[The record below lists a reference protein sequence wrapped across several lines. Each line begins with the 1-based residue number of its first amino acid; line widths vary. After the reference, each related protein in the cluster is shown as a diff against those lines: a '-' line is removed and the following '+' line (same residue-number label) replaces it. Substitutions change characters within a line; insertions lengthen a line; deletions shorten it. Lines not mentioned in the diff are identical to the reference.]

1 MSWSLK
7 IAVVAVVLMAS
18 QDLAAASTPNAKRC
32 AEHIEAIKSSPHDTV
47 FDVQHCSS
55 RFGKFDLQEHLVHN
69 LINEHIGQSFLY
81 SIMSSHFSTDSVN
94 RLGFSKLM
102 DGLSD
107 TMWTDA
113 IELIKYIGTRGGG
126 IAPLDDPARKD
137 TSGLRVA
144 QIQTVGP
151 WSELDALA
159 SALDHHHIIANQVHD
174 LHARSKDAAL
184 AGYLEQQFTGKH
196 ANKIRELSGL
206 LTNLVPMYKESA
218 GRDLAH
224 YLFDQKLL
232 A

>member
-1 MSWSLK
+1 M
-7 IAVVAVVLMAS
+7 
-18 QDLAAASTPNAKRC
+18 
-32 AEHIEAIKSSPHDTV
+32 
-47 FDVQHCSS
+47 
-55 RFGKFDLQEHLVHN
+55 G
-69 LINEHIGQSFLY
+69 
-81 SIMSSHFSTDSVN
+81 
-94 RLGFSKLM
+94 
-102 DGLSD
+102 
-107 TMWTDA
+107 
-113 IELIKYIGTRGGG
+113 
-126 IAPLDDPARKD
+126 
-137 TSGLRVA
+137 
-144 QIQTVGP
+144 TVGP

-232 A
+232 LKKKPEESNLYFNLPILECYDRLSSQCRR

>member
-1 MSWSLK
+1 L
-7 IAVVAVVLMAS
+7 L
-18 QDLAAASTPNAKRC
+18 
-32 AEHIEAIKSSPHDTV
+32 
-47 FDVQHCSS
+47 
-55 RFGKFDLQEHLVHN
+55 
-69 LINEHIGQSFLY
+69 
-81 SIMSSHFSTDSVN
+81 
-94 RLGFSKLM
+94 
-102 DGLSD
+102 
-107 TMWTDA
+107 
-113 IELIKYIGTRGGG
+113 
-126 IAPLDDPARKD
+126 
-137 TSGLRVA
+137 

-174 LHARSKDAAL
+174 LHARSKDAAVSILYDYRLIARDYVYDHPITISLSLSLFFFFFFFFPLLLKQL